1 MNRIP
6 VKYPGGYSEALKQCD
21 GKSVLFQIERSEELI
36 GLRGVF
42 QILPDPSS
50 DSVYFD
56 IEHKGR
62 SLEWLSPPN
71 ALGFCFH
78 LSQTH
83 VDSIVV
89 PQPST
94 DPELVADWLVRI
106 PLFSHHRTSK
116 STYRQTGP

>member
-6 VKYPGGYSEALKQCD
+6 VKYFGGYPEALKQFD
-21 GKSVLFQIERSEELI
+21 GKTVLFQIERSEELI

-83 VDSIVV
+83 VDSIVI
-89 PQPST
+89 PKPST
-94 DPELVADWLVRI
+94 DPQLMADWLVRI
-106 PLFSHHRTSK
+106 PLFSHHRTPSN
-116 STYRQTGP
+116 TNRPTEP